1 MKHSLSSTKYFGV
14 IITLLFSAVLS
25 TQATAEDFMS
35 EEAVKALV
43 VGNTIHAT
51 HLKKDFEFKVYF
63 SDDGKTAIREQGG
76 DSAETTYEFK
86 GDKHCIFWKEK
97 NRCANI
103 LDNGDGTYTRVNK
116 KGKKIVKWTKIIKG
130 KHL

>member
-1 MKHSLSSTKYFGV
+1 MKQYLALIKYFG
-14 IITLLFSAVLS
+14 IISALILS
-25 TQATAEDFMS
+25 TQATAEDYMGAD
-35 EEAVKALV
+35 AVKALV
-43 VGNTIHAT
+43 VGSTIEAE

-63 SDDGKTAIREQGG
+63 SDDVKTAIREQGG
-76 DSAETTYEFK
+76 DSTETTYEFK